1 MLGKREWQNGAMLK
15 FVSDCYK
22 NQKMCNDTVDNYVYA
37 LQFVPNCYKTQKMCN
52 KAVDTLASAIQL
64 VPDWCKT
71 QPMCGIVVLVF
82 VFNLSSWNIALID
95 IRPSK

>member
-1 MLGKREWQNGAMLK
+1 MKILFSIEPPTKFSKNKILLKWVCWERGGAMLK

-64 VPDWCKT
+64 VPD
-71 QPMCGIVVLVF
+71 
-82 VFNLSSWNIALID
+82 
-95 IRPSK
+95 

>member
-1 MLGKREWQNGAMLK
+1 MLK

-37 LQFVPNCYKTQKMCN
+37 SQFVSNCYKTQKMCN

-64 VPDWCKT
+64 VPD
-71 QPMCGIVVLVF
+71 
-82 VFNLSSWNIALID
+82 
-95 IRPSK
+95 